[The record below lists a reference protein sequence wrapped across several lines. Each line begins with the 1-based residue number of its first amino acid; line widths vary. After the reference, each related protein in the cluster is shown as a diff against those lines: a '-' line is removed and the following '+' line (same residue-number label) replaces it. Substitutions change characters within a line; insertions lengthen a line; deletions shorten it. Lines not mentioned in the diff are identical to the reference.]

1 VRGTDLF
8 PLRRLADTNADADAD
23 AYIEDLPAGGSRG
36 VGGMA
41 MLLTALGWQA
51 HQMITIVTDTR

>member
-8 PLRRLADTNADADAD
+8 PLRRLADTNADAY